1 MSYVDSCPTC
11 GSARM
16 EGAQAH
22 DSSVAVSQTSSRET
36 RFAQVLN
43 GYQWREKPLAPPRDR
58 DDLVPND

>member
-1 MSYVDSCPTC
+1 MSYAETCPTC

-16 EGAQAH
+16 DEDQAH

-43 GYQWREKPLAPPRDR
+43 GHQWREKPLAPPRDR

>member
-1 MSYVDSCPTC
+1 MSYAQTCPTC

-16 EGAQAH
+16 DGNHAH
-22 DSSVAVSQTSSRET
+22 DSAVAVSQTISREV

-43 GYQWREKPLAPPRDR
+43 GSQWREKPISPPQDR